1 MTFRSSKAH
10 APWIPAPLTSFLLL
24 TSFLVVGLMIGG
36 CRARGLPPPADA
48 PPQGELRVLLPVEPR
63 SFEPNKPH
71 DEAATVL
78 ASNLFNK
85 LVSFDADGRLFPDLA
100 ESWSV
105 GEGGLLYTFHLRRGV
120 HWHDG
125 QPFTSDD
132 VRWTFERLAAE
143 PGLSSEAIRRIRE
156 VETPDEATVVIRL
169 EEPWAPFLTTLGWFS
184 GFILPRHH
192 PDLREK
198 PVGTGPFEL
207 GEWVRGK
214 RITLV
219 ANQSFFR
226 PGPYL
231 DRIVYTF
238 SSDSRHSA
246 EQLLSGA
253 VDYTIVR
260 PPVGMIQ
267 RLEREPGIRVVS
279 APSDA
284 RVYCAFNLRRP
295 ALADPR
301 VREAINRAIDR
312 QRILD
317 RALHGFGAPALGFYT
332 PAVSWAYNGDAH
344 VPAYDPALARQLLA
358 AAGQSALDLELLAAP
373 ISPHADIARLLA
385 EQLTAV
391 GMRIRLV
398 LAPVS
403 QIQERA
409 MARHDFDL
417 VLVSGSQGPD
427 PENLNLR
434 FGSRG
439 AMQFM
444 GYASPELDAA
454 LSEGARTVDLTRRA
468 RAYFR
473 AQEILARDLPIA
485 PITEGVHLAFFRR
498 GVHGLPQ
505 IEARGLVP
513 INDYSL
519 VRVEPAPSS

>member
-1 MTFRSSKAH
+1 MTLRSLKAR
-10 APWIPAPLTSFLLL
+10 AASFLAPLL
-24 TSFLVVGLMIGG
+24 TSFLILTSLLMIAG
-36 CRARGLPPPADA
+36 CGARGLPPSVET

-63 SFEPNKPH
+63 SFYPNSQL
-71 DEAATVL
+71 DEAASVL

-120 HWHDG
+120 RWHDG
-125 QPFTSDD
+125 ELFTSDD

-143 PGLSSEAIRRIRE
+143 PGLSSEAIRRIE
-156 VETPDEATVVIRL
+156 KVETPDDETVVIRL
-169 EEPWAPFLTTLGWFS
+169 AEPWAPFLTTLGWFS

-198 PVGTGPFEL
+198 PVGTGPFQL
-207 GEWVRGK
+207 GEWVRGR
-214 RITLV
+214 RITLI
-219 ANQSFFR
+219 ANRSFFR

-231 DRIVYTF
+231 DRITYTF
-238 SSDSRHSA
+238 SNDSRQSA
-246 EQLLSGA
+246 EQLLAGA
-253 VDYTIVR
+253 VDYTVVR
-260 PPVGMIQ
+260 PPVSLIA

-284 RVYCAFNLRRP
+284 RIYCAFNLRRS

-312 QRILD
+312 QQILEK
-317 RALHGFGAPALGFYT
+317 ALHGQGAPALGFYT

-344 VPAYDPALARQLLA
+344 VPPYDPALARQLLA
-358 AAGQSALDLELLAAP
+358 AAGQSGLELELLAAP
-373 ISPHADIARLLA
+373 ISPHSDIARLLA
-385 EQLTAV
+385 EQLRAV
-391 GMRIRLV
+391 GLRIRLV
-398 LAPVS
+398 LAPLD

-409 MARHDFDL
+409 LGRRDFDL
-417 VLVSGSQGPD
+417 LLMSGSQGPD

-439 AMQFM
+439 AMQLM
-444 GYASPELDAA
+444 GYSSPELDAA
-454 LSEGARTVDLTRRA
+454 LAEGARTVDLTRRA

-485 PITEGVHLAFFRR
+485 PVVEGVQIAIFRL

-505 IEARGLVP
+505 VEARGLVP

>member
-1 MTFRSSKAH
+1 MILRSSKAY
-10 APWIPAPLTSFLLL
+10 AAWIPAPLL
-24 TSFLVVGLMIGG
+24 TSVLFLMVGLMVGG
-36 CRARGLPPPADA
+36 CRARGLPTPVDA

-63 SFEPNKPH
+63 SFEPNEPD
-71 DEAATVL
+71 DEAAAVL

-85 LVSFDADGRLFPDLA
+85 LVSFDADGRPFPDLA
-100 ESWSV
+100 ESWSI
-105 GEGGLLYTFHLRRGV
+105 GEGGLLYTFRLRRGV
-120 HWHDG
+120 QWHDG
-125 QPFTSDD
+125 EPFTADD

-143 PGLSSEAIRRIRE
+143 PGLSSEAIRRIRK

-198 PVGTGPFEL
+198 PVGTGPFQL
-207 GEWVRGK
+207 GQWVRGK
-214 RITLV
+214 HITLV
-219 ANQSFFR
+219 ANPSFFR

-231 DRIVYTF
+231 ERITYTF
-238 SSDSRHSA
+238 SSDSRQSA

-253 VDYTIVR
+253 VDYTFVR
-260 PPVGMIQ
+260 PPVTMIQ
-267 RLEREPGIRVVS
+267 QLEREPGIRMVS

-284 RVYCAFNLRRP
+284 RIYCAFNLRHP

-312 QRILD
+312 QQILD
-317 RALHGFGAPALGFYT
+317 QALHGFGTPALGFYT

-358 AAGQSALDLELLAAP
+358 AAGQSSLELELLAAQVA
-373 ISPHADIARLLA
+373 PHADIARLLA
-385 EQLTAV
+385 EQLTAA
-391 GMRIRLV
+391 GIRIRLV
-398 LAPVS
+398 LAPLS
-403 QIQERA
+403 QIQDRTIV
-409 MARHDFDL
+409 RHDFDL
-417 VLVSGSQGPD
+417 ALISGSHGPD

-439 AMQFM
+439 AIQFM
-444 GYASPELDAA
+444 GYSSPELDAA
-454 LSEGARTVDLTRRA
+454 LAEGARTVDLTRRA
-468 RAYFR
+468 KAYFR

-485 PITEGVHLAFFRR
+485 PIVEGVRLSFFRR

-505 IEARGLVP
+505 VEARGLVP
-513 INDYSL
+513 VNDYSL
-519 VRVEPAPSS
+519 VRVEPAPSP

>member
-1 MTFRSSKAH
+1 MIFRSSKAH
-10 APWIPAPLTSFLLL
+10 AAWILAPLL
-24 TSFLVVGLMIGG
+24 TSFLMVGLMGG
-36 CRARGLPPPADA
+36 CKARGLPPPADIQ
-48 PPQGELRVLLPVEPR
+48 PQGELRVLLPVEPR

-71 DEAATVL
+71 DEAAAVL

-105 GEGGLLYTFHLRRGV
+105 GEGGLLYTFLLRRGV

-125 QPFTSDD
+125 KPFTSDD

-143 PGLSSEAIRRIRE
+143 PGLSSEAIRRIRK

-192 PDLREK
+192 PDLGEK
-198 PVGTGPFEL
+198 PIGTGPFQL
-207 GEWVRGK
+207 REWVRGK
-214 RITLV
+214 HIILA
-219 ANQSFFR
+219 ANQGFFR

-238 SSDSRHSA
+238 SSDSRQSA
-246 EQLLSGA
+246 ERLLSGA
-253 VDYTIVR
+253 IDYTFIR

-279 APSDA
+279 APSDS
-284 RVYCAFNLRRP
+284 RIYCAFNLRRP

-301 VREAINRAIDR
+301 VREAINRAVDR
-312 QRILD
+312 QQILD

-358 AAGQSALDLELLAAP
+358 AAGQSALELELLAVP
-373 ISPHADIARLLA
+373 VSPHADIARLLA

-391 GMRIRLV
+391 GIRIRLV
-398 LAPVS
+398 FAPVN

-417 VLVSGSQGPD
+417 VLIAGSQGPD

-444 GYASPELDAA
+444 GYSSPELDAA
-454 LSEGARTVDLTRRA
+454 LAEGARTVDLTRRA

-485 PITEGVHLAFFRR
+485 PIVEGVRLTFFRR

-505 IEARGLVP
+505 VEARGLVP
-513 INDYSL
+513 VNDYSL